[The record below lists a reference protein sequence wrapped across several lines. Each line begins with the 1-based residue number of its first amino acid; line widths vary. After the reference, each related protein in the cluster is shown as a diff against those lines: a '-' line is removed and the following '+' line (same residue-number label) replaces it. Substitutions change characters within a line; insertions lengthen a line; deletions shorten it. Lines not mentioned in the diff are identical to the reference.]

1 MAGVVRF
8 ERLEQGARVTL
19 DHAGKLNAMSR
30 AMWREL
36 QAGFAAL
43 AGQSDLR
50 WVLIQGQG
58 GHFCAGG
65 DIAEYPEFRFA
76 EASLREFHEG
86 EVWGGLQAVLDCPVP
101 VLAAIE
107 GNCMGAGLEIAACCD
122 IRIAGAGARFGAPIA
137 RLGFPMAPREAA
149 LVAAQ
154 VGEGTARAML
164 LEAAVFDAGALAAR
178 GFLGRV
184 VDDALVPAAA
194 NDAARRIATLAPQA
208 ARLNKCTLRALGAGG
223 TAATLAAAAEAYAWA
238 DSSEHREGIAA
249 FLEKRTP
256 DFSVS

>member
-1 MAGVVRF
+1 MAGAVRF
-8 ERLEQGARVTL
+8 ERLDRGARVTL

-36 QAGFAAL
+36 RAGFVAL
-43 AGQSDLR
+43 AGEPDLR
-50 WVLIQGQG
+50 WVLLRGQG

-86 EVWGGLQAVLDCPVP
+86 DVWGGLRAVLDCPVP
-101 VLAAIE
+101 VVAAIE

-122 IRIAGAGARFGAPIA
+122 IRIAGASSRFGAPIA
-137 RLGFPMAPREAA
+137 KLGFPMAPREAE

-154 VGEGTARAML
+154 VGEATARAML
-164 LEAAVFDAGALAAR
+164 LEAAVFDAPALMAR
-178 GFLGRV
+178 GFLSRM
-184 VDDALVPAAA
+184 VDDARVLAEAEACAQRMAA
-194 NDAARRIATLAPQA
+194 LAPGA
-208 ARLNKCTLRALGAGG
+208 ARLNKRTLGALRGG
-223 TAATLAAAAEAYAWA
+223 ASAALLSASAEAYAWA
-238 DSSEHREGIAA
+238 DSGEHREGVAA
-249 FLEKRTP
+249 FLEKRKP

>member
-1 MAGVVRF
+1 MAGAVRF
-8 ERLEQGARVTL
+8 ERLDQGARVTL

-36 QAGFAAL
+36 REGFAAL
-43 AGQSDLR
+43 AVEPGLR

-76 EASLREFHEG
+76 EASLREFHETD
-86 EVWGGLQAVLDCPVP
+86 VWGGLRAVLDCPVP
-101 VLAAIE
+101 VVAAIE

-122 IRIAGAGARFGAPIA
+122 IRIAGTSSRFGAPIA
-137 RLGFPMAPREAA
+137 KLGFPMAPREAE

-154 VGEGTARAML
+154 VGETTARAML
-164 LEAAVFDAGALAAR
+164 LEAAVFDAPALLAR
-178 GFLGRV
+178 GFLSHM
-184 VDDALVPAAA
+184 VDDARVLAEAEVTVQRVAS
-194 NDAARRIATLAPQA
+194 LAPGA
-208 ARLNKCTLRALGAGG
+208 ARLNKRILHALRGGASAAQL
-223 TAATLAAAAEAYAWA
+223 TASAAAYAWA
-238 DSSEHREGIAA
+238 DSHEHREGVAA
-249 FLEKRTP
+249 FLEKRKP